1 MDNIIFNDIIK
12 KELLNEYAGSEKK
25 KTVILNDDNKY
36 LLKLPD
42 PAREKDLS
50 ISYINNAFS
59 EYIGCKIA
67 KDMGLDVQEVLLGVY
82 IDNKGN
88 NKVSCAC
95 KDICTD
101 GYKLREIDVISNS
114 LELDSTDLD
123 KITFENSE
131 KIIAN
136 ICPEKKDELIAAYYD
151 MFVLDALIGNTDRH
165 NGNWAVLVNDN
176 GDIKKCPIY
185 DCGSCLLPLVDT
197 DKIATTNIEQLNH
210 SITSAITEN
219 GKRIA
224 YGNFLSS
231 TTNEKI
237 KNALKK
243 IVPKINLNTIFT
255 IIDESHYI
263 PEIRRNM
270 YKNIIKSRFEKIIIP
285 ALENCFPLVE
295 VAPKDNLEI

>member
-1 MDNIIFNDIIK
+1 MIFNDIIS

-25 KTVILNDDNKY
+25 KTVILNDGNKY

-42 PAREKDLS
+42 PARELDS
-50 ISYINNAFS
+50 TISYINNAFS
-59 EYIGCKIA
+59 EYLGCKIA
-67 KDMGLDVQEVLLGVY
+67 KSMGLDVQDVILGVY
-82 IDNKGN
+82 IDKNGN
-88 NKVSCAC
+88 EKISCAC
-95 KDICTD
+95 KDLCTD
-101 GYKLREIDVISNS
+101 NYKLREIDTISNS
-114 LELDSTDLD
+114 LELDSTDLK

-131 KIIAN
+131 KILEN
-136 ICPEKKDELIAAYYD
+136 ICPDKSNILIDAYYD
-151 MFVLDALIGNTDRH
+151 MFILDALIGNTDRH